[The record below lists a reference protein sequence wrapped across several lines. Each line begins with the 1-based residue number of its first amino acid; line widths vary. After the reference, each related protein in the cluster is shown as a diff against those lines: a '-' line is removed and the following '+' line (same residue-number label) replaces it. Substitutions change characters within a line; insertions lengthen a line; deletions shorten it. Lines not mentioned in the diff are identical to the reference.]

1 MDKKLAL
8 DTEILM
14 STFGLKRNHGC
25 LILDELLKT
34 NVKADDPT
42 MQAMEVHRL
51 RLIEEGDFWNEE
63 ELKMQFLAFL
73 FFHIGINEANKIK
86 IFYERAL
93 KTKVE
98 GKTISVICDCM
109 LAKPFGVNRPD
120 TPYFFLQEAPT
131 QPSPKGKEQKRN
143 DDAEGQMLGA
153 MLIAKT
159 MNGNKKPV
167 YGAFLQG
174 RNWVFATLHGK
185 DYCVSEQFD
194 ATKIEQFGQIIGIL
208 RNLKKIII
216 AELL

>member
-14 STFGLKRNHGC
+14 TTFGLKRNHGC

-42 MQAMEVHRL
+42 MKAMEVHRL

-120 TPYFFLQEAPT
+120 TPYFFLQEF
-131 QPSPKGKEQKRN
+131 KKQKN
-143 DDAEGQMLGA
+143 ADDAEGQMLGA

-194 ATKIEQFGQIIGIL
+194 ATKVEGFGQIIGIL
-208 RNLKKIII
+208 RNLKKIIL